1 MKIPAT
7 IAPDELTELHD
18 VLVEESGIQ
27 NGSVYLQISRGT
39 APRVHAFPEGI
50 TPNIL
55 MYVNEDN
62 PHKAELAENGAKVIT
77 IDDIR
82 WQHCDIKSL
91 NLIPNVLGAE
101 KARQKKCAEAF
112 QFRGDELMEGTS
124 SNVFMVRDGI
134 LWTRP
139 TDDLILKG
147 ITRQLIITKVAPSC
161 GVTVIERK
169 IDREYL
175 AKAEEVF
182 YTSTTAGIIPVLEI
196 DKETVGDGTIGPV
209 TKALQERYAGLMAE
223 GLP

>member
-1 MKIPAT
+1 
-7 IAPDELTELHD
+7 
-18 VLVEESGIQ
+18 
-27 NGSVYLQISRGT
+27 
-39 APRVHAFPEGI
+39 
-50 TPNIL
+50 
-55 MYVNEDN
+55 
-62 PHKAELAENGAKVIT
+62 
-77 IDDIR
+77 
-82 WQHCDIKSL
+82 
-91 NLIPNVLGAE
+91 
-101 KARQKKCAEAF
+101 
-112 QFRGDELMEGTS
+112 MEGTS

-223 GLP
+223 WLP